1 MPPPRTTWY
10 RSFYWRTAANFIG
23 LVILV
28 LLAQGALSTYVTQR
42 PSARSPNNLALTVA
56 VDVGR
61 LLEAGSGFDL
71 NTHLRRQYADSE
83 PVYVLLRDGTV
94 AANTDAPL
102 DESTRNS
109 IEALLQGTLPSDHDA
124 SQMPTPLVV
133 TAPIQVRRELRGI
146 VVLPP
151 PPGSSP
157 LARTVQRMVS
167 LPGTAILIVATLLV
181 APLVFGQARR
191 RLRALE
197 RAAEQLGSG
206 DLSARAPDTGEDE
219 ISHVAGAFNRM
230 AAELNARDAA
240 LRQSDRLRRQMLADV
255 SHELRTPLT
264 SMIGFIDTLR
274 MPEMAPD
281 HKTRERYLATI
292 ERETR
297 RLDRLVRDLLDLARL
312 ENDTGALEPRFF
324 STGQVFRH
332 VANRHEHETRARGIA
347 VRIRVDDTADQMF
360 ADPDRIEQVIENL
373 FANALRYTPDEGSIE
388 LHASTDTQSVVLR
401 VIDSGAGIAREHL
414 PHLFERFYKAER
426 SRARDDAGS
435 GLGLSITKA
444 IVERHGGTIIADSE
458 PGQTIF
464 TIVLPRAAAG
474 SVDVRELVADAP
486 RRQQ

>member
-1 MPPPRTTWY
+1 
-10 RSFYWRTAANFIG
+10 
-23 LVILV
+23 
-28 LLAQGALSTYVTQR
+28 
-42 PSARSPNNLALTVA
+42 
-56 VDVGR
+56 
-61 LLEAGSGFDL
+61 
-71 NTHLRRQYADSE
+71 LRRQYADSE

-133 TAPIQVRRELRGI
+133 TAPIQVGRELRGI

-274 MPEMAPD
+274 MPEMALD
-281 HKTRERYLATI
+281 HKTRERTWRPSSVRRGVSIDWSVTCSILRGWKTTAAPSNHASSRPSRCSDMWPTGTS
-292 ERETR
+292 TR
-297 RLDRLVRDLLDLARL
+297 RARV
-312 ENDTGALEPRFF
+312 ESPCAFASMTQP
-324 STGQVFRH
+324 
-332 VANRHEHETRARGIA
+332 TRCSPTPIA
-347 VRIRVDDTADQMF
+347 
-360 ADPDRIEQVIENL
+360 
-373 FANALRYTPDEGSIE
+373 S
-388 LHASTDTQSVVLR
+388 
-401 VIDSGAGIAREHL
+401 
-414 PHLFERFYKAER
+414 
-426 SRARDDAGS
+426 SR
-435 GLGLSITKA
+435 
-444 IVERHGGTIIADSE
+444 
-458 PGQTIF
+458 
-464 TIVLPRAAAG
+464 
-474 SVDVRELVADAP
+474 
-486 RRQQ
+486 